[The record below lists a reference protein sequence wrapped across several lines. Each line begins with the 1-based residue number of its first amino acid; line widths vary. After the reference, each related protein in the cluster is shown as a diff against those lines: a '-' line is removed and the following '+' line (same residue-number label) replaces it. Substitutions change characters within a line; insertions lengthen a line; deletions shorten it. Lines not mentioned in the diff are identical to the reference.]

1 MDRKELFDRIGKV
14 IEESAVEEVDW
25 GEVGEET
32 PIESFG
38 FDSLSVL
45 DLLFALEQEFGVEIE
60 AKEILK
66 IETVGEMITF
76 LGERMSS

>member
-1 MDRKELFDRIGKV
+1 MDRKELFDRIGGV

-25 GEVGEET
+25 TQVTEATEIDT
-32 PIESFG
+32 FG

-45 DLLFALEQEFGVEIE
+45 DLLFDLEQEFGVEIE
-60 AKEILK
+60 AKEILNIK
-66 IETVGEMITF
+66 TVGQMITF